1 MSFEICRLKEI
12 YQGLYLGNAEV
23 AWDLKAIQKLNIT
36 AILNVTKDQKLPKK
50 NGSQVNLPD
59 NETFE
64 QAISRIQHYKQIP
77 IEGKDIILEIRN
89 NKKKESV
96 FLSRMFF
103 VNLVSFV
110 FCLVFI

>member
-77 IEGKDIILEIRN
+77 IEGKDIYIG
-89 NKKKESV
+89 NKKQQKEGKRL
-96 FLSRMFF
+96 FIT
-103 VNLVSFV
+103 NV
-110 FCLVFI
+110 FCESCFFYFLPFF

>member
-77 IEGKDIILEIRN
+77 IEGKDIYWKQETTKRR
-89 NKKKESV
+89 KASFYHKC
-96 FLSRMFF
+96 F
-103 VNLVSFV
+103 V
-110 FCLVFI
+110 